1 MRSPGPQRSFFA
13 LRWTS
18 KQMNEGHHCAP
29 RKYRAQK
36 VCLKM
41 HTDNSITV
49 HLHVVLPTYFVES
62 YLSLP
67 VLFVI
72 SVQIHLLCF
81 LETGYR
87 FHSLCLPSTWLFS
100 HLLLLSSPLFP
111 IQICPSSSIS
121 VQRSPMREHSHCL
134 FHLQACLSLLE
145 ITWMALKLLQ
155 NKGSYKSTD
164 CSNIN
169 DSNRAH
175 TSKAAREFIL
185 VMRWRDALHISQLGL
200 WFMPLNEVML

>member
-1 MRSPGPQRSFFA
+1 MKVIIVRLENIE
-13 LRWTS
+13 LRKSVS
-18 KQMNEGHHCAP
+18 KCIQITPSLSTCMLFCP
-29 RKYRAQK
+29 
-36 VCLKM
+36 
-41 HTDNSITV
+41 HTLLN
-49 HLHVVLPTYFVES
+49 
-62 YLSLP
+62 
-67 VLFVI
+67 
-72 SVQIHLLCF
+72 QIHLLSF

-111 IQICPSSSIS
+111 IQIRPSSSIS

>member
-67 VLFVI
+67 VLFLI

-87 FHSLCLPSTWLFS
+87 FHSLTFL
-100 HLLLLSSPLFP
+100 
-111 IQICPSSSIS
+111 PSSSS
-121 VQRSPMREHSHCL
+121 VLSSLPNPNMSVLLNKCPEVSNEGTLPLSVSSPSM
-134 FHLQACLSLLE
+134 
-145 ITWMALKLLQ
+145 
-155 NKGSYKSTD
+155 
-164 CSNIN
+164 
-169 DSNRAH
+169 
-175 TSKAAREFIL
+175 
-185 VMRWRDALHISQLGL
+185 SQLA
-200 WFMPLNEVML
+200 

>member
-67 VLFVI
+67 VFFLI
-72 SVQIHLLCF
+72 SVQNPPIVLFRNRISLSLSLSALYLTF
-81 LETGYR
+81 L
-87 FHSLCLPSTWLFS
+87 
-100 HLLLLSSPLFP
+100 
-111 IQICPSSSIS
+111 PSSSS
-121 VQRSPMREHSHCL
+121 VLSSLPNPNMSVLLNKCPEVSNEGTLPLSVSSPSM
-134 FHLQACLSLLE
+134 
-145 ITWMALKLLQ
+145 
-155 NKGSYKSTD
+155 
-164 CSNIN
+164 
-169 DSNRAH
+169 
-175 TSKAAREFIL
+175 
-185 VMRWRDALHISQLGL
+185 SQLAWNHMNGL
-200 WFMPLNEVML
+200 KIAPK